1 MNLVQNYY
9 HLNPLGFKQVQ
20 IPENDLYATLPKG
33 VYRIVVQETMQGINV
48 YFAPAPMFSIP
59 EHVIPDTRFIER
71 VKNTYSLSDK
81 QLGILLHG
89 LSGMGKSMLAK
100 QLCVEFIENYNMPV
114 IVFDFKSAEYI
125 SSILEQ
131 LAQPCVILLDEFEKM
146 FGEKTDDETSFV
158 NQNELL
164 SILDGTSTSKHLFLL
179 TANKHELISPYMF
192 NRPSRIRYCVEFDA
206 IPKNIIENII
216 EKAVADKEKA
226 KLVKL
231 VASNLDRLTYDVL
244 FELIKE
250 STYSED
256 LDLNEILRVMNI
268 TFKTLNYKDYDIK
281 VEIEKTELNKNVY
294 EWLTNSFN
302 LRLSSYFDI
311 ADIYSKMEILT
322 EEEGNYIVY
331 NLYGNASV
339 SATKEGDDEVE
350 EFEVNSVYVYPKD
363 KNFDMNM
370 FLNNK
375 FSIGLEL
382 MSNTC
387 SKLFYFFGKQ
397 NLTQAQVSAIQKLT
411 FNVTFTRKQ
420 D

>member
-20 IPENDLYATLPKG
+20 VPENDLYATLPKG
-33 VYRIVVQETMQGINV
+33 VYRIVVQETMQGINF

-131 LAQPCVILLDEFEKM
+131 LAQPCVILLDKFEKM

-179 TANKHELISPYMF
+179 TANRQDWISPYMF

-206 IPKNIIENII
+206 IPKNIVNGVID
-216 EKAVADKEKA
+216 KAVTDKEKA
-226 KLVKL
+226 EAVKAAANSL
-231 VASNLDRLTYDVL
+231 SDLTYDVL

-250 STYSED
+250 SSYTED
-256 LDLNEILRVMNI
+256 FDFDEILRVMNI
-268 TFKTLNYKDYDIK
+268 SFKTLKAKNYNIS
-281 VEIEKTELNKNVY
+281 VEIDDTGLSKEIHQ
-294 EWLTNSFN
+294 WLTENVTLNVLSDFNVSEAYAGVKRYKPEYYSLSAHGNIKFIIDNKDREDCEVIDLQTVWLTSEDIGKNS
-302 LRLSSYFDI
+302 
-311 ADIYSKMEILT
+311 
-322 EEEGNYIVY
+322 
-331 NLYGNASV
+331 SV
-339 SATKEGDDEVE
+339 V
-350 EFEVNSVYVYPKD
+350 F
-363 KNFDMNM
+363 
-370 FLNNK
+370 NNK
-375 FSIGLEL
+375 FTFNID
-382 MSNTC
+382 
-387 SKLFYFFGKQ
+387 FYTSLKDRAIKYFGKE
-397 NLTQAQVSAIQKLT
+397 NLTENQIAAIQRLT

>member
-20 IPENDLYATLPKG
+20 VPENDLYATLPKG
-33 VYRIVVQETMQGINV
+33 VYRIVVQETMQGINF

-179 TANKHELISPYMF
+179 TANRQDWISPYMF

-206 IPKNIIENII
+206 IPKNIVNGII
-216 EKAVADKEKA
+216 DKAVTDKEKA
-226 KLVKL
+226 EAVKAAANSL
-231 VASNLDRLTYDVL
+231 SDLTYDVL

-250 STYSED
+250 SSYTED
-256 LDLNEILRVMNI
+256 FDFDEILRVMNI
-268 TFKTLNYKDYDIK
+268 SFKTLKARDYNISVKINDTGLSK
-281 VEIEKTELNKNVY
+281 EIHQ
-294 EWLTNSFN
+294 WLTENVTLNVLSDFNVSEAYAGVKRYKPEYYSLSAHGNIEFIIDNKDREDCEVIDLQTVWLTSEDIGKNS
-302 LRLSSYFDI
+302 
-311 ADIYSKMEILT
+311 
-322 EEEGNYIVY
+322 
-331 NLYGNASV
+331 SV
-339 SATKEGDDEVE
+339 A
-350 EFEVNSVYVYPKD
+350 F
-363 KNFDMNM
+363 
-370 FLNNK
+370 NNK
-375 FSIGLEL
+375 FTFNID
-382 MSNTC
+382 
-387 SKLFYFFGKQ
+387 FYTSLKDRAIKYFGKE
-397 NLTQAQVSAIQKLT
+397 NLTENQIAAIQKLT

>member
-20 IPENDLYATLPKG
+20 VPENDLYATLPKG
-33 VYRIVVQETMQGINV
+33 VYRIVVQETMQGINF

-131 LAQPCVILLDEFEKM
+131 LEQPCVILLDEFEKM

-179 TANKHELISPYMF
+179 TANRQDWISPYMF

-206 IPKNIIENII
+206 IPKNIVNGII
-216 EKAVADKEKA
+216 DKAVTDKEKA
-226 KLVKL
+226 EAVKAAANSL
-231 VASNLDRLTYDVL
+231 SDLTYDVL

-250 STYSED
+250 SSYTED
-256 LDLNEILRVMNI
+256 FDFDEILRVMNI
-268 TFKTLNYKDYDIK
+268 SFKTLKAKNYNISVKIDDTGLSK
-281 VEIEKTELNKNVY
+281 EIHQ
-294 EWLTNSFN
+294 WLTENVTLNVLSDFNVSEAYAGVKRYKPEYYSLSTHGNIEFIIDNKDREDCEVIDLQTVWLTSEDIGKNS
-302 LRLSSYFDI
+302 
-311 ADIYSKMEILT
+311 
-322 EEEGNYIVY
+322 
-331 NLYGNASV
+331 SV
-339 SATKEGDDEVE
+339 V
-350 EFEVNSVYVYPKD
+350 F
-363 KNFDMNM
+363 
-370 FLNNK
+370 NNK
-375 FSIGLEL
+375 FTFNID
-382 MSNTC
+382 
-387 SKLFYFFGKQ
+387 FYTSLKDRAIKYFEKE
-397 NLTQAQVSAIQKLT
+397 NLTPAQISALQKLT

>member
-20 IPENDLYATLPKG
+20 VPENDLYATLPKG
-33 VYRIVVQETMQGINV
+33 VYRIVVQETMQGINF

-131 LAQPCVILLDEFEKM
+131 LEQPCVILLDEFEKM
-146 FGEKTDDETSFV
+146 FGEKTDNETSFV

-164 SILDGTSTSKHLFLL
+164 SILDDTSTSKHLFLL
-179 TANKHELISPYMF
+179 TANRQDWISPYMF

-206 IPKNIIENII
+206 IPKNIINGII
-216 EKAVADKEKA
+216 DKAVTDKEKA
-226 KLVKL
+226 ETVKAAANSL
-231 VASNLDRLTYDVL
+231 NDLTYDIL

-250 STYSED
+250 SSYTED
-256 LDLNEILRVMNI
+256 FDFDEILRVMNI
-268 TFKTLNYKDYDIK
+268 SFKVLKAKDYNISVKIDDTGLSKEIHQWLTENVTLNVLSDFNVSEAYAGVKRYKPEYYSLSAHGN
-281 VEIEKTELNKNVY
+281 IEFIIDNKDREDCEVIDLQTV
-294 EWLTNSFN
+294 WLTSEDIGKNS
-302 LRLSSYFDI
+302 
-311 ADIYSKMEILT
+311 
-322 EEEGNYIVY
+322 
-331 NLYGNASV
+331 SV
-339 SATKEGDDEVE
+339 A
-350 EFEVNSVYVYPKD
+350 F
-363 KNFDMNM
+363 
-370 FLNNK
+370 NNK
-375 FSIGLEL
+375 FTFNID
-382 MSNTC
+382 
-387 SKLFYFFGKQ
+387 FYTSLKDRAIKYFGKE
-397 NLTQAQVSAIQKLT
+397 NLTENQIAAIQRLT